1 MSQLPRIAVTGVTG
15 FIGGAVARQLAER
28 GIAQRLLVRD
38 PSRAPQVEGGAVLP
52 FSFADRAAAEAALAG
67 AEVLLMVSASESADR
82 LDHHRAFV
90 DAAAAAGVQ
99 HIVYT
104 SFVGAARDATF
115 TLVRD
120 HFATEEYI
128 KRSGVDYTFLRD
140 SLYLDFMENLV
151 GADGNI
157 SGPAGDGRVGMVAR
171 RDVART
177 AATVLTDPGPHAG
190 VHYDLTGP
198 ESLTLAEA
206 AQIIA
211 TARGHAISFH
221 NETLEEAYAS
231 RASYG
236 APDWEVAGWVTTYA
250 AIANGDLDKVS
261 DDVARVA
268 GHPPVSLAEF
278 LRDNP
283 ASYERL
289 ASQPGA

>member
-1 MSQLPRIAVTGVTG
+1 MSQLPTIAVTGATG
-15 FIGGAVARQLAER
+15 FIGGEVARRLAEQ
-28 GIAQRLLVRD
+28 GIEQRLLVRD
-38 PSRAPQVEGGAVLP
+38 PSRAPQVEGGVVLP
-52 FSFADRAAAEAALAG
+52 FSFADRAASEAALAG

-82 LDHHRAFV
+82 LDQHRTFV

-104 SFVGAARDATF
+104 SFIGAAPNATF

-171 RDVART
+171 RDVARV
-177 AATVLTDPGPHAG
+177 AATVLTNPGPHSG

-198 ESLTLAEA
+198 EALTLAEA
-206 AQIIA
+206 ARIIA
-211 TARGHAISFH
+211 KARGQVISFH

-236 APDWEVAGWVTTYA
+236 APDWQVEAWVSTYT
-250 AIANGDLDKVS
+250 AIAVGELDVVSGDIE
-261 DDVARVA
+261 RIT
-268 GHPPVSLAEF
+268 GEPPTSLA
-278 LRDNP
+278 DH
-283 ASYERL
+283 L
-289 ASQPGA
+289 ATVSP